1 MVVSLKDIF
10 AYLKR
15 DAAAGTITG
24 FVAIPLSV
32 GICLM
37 SEYPIQTGL
46 LTVVFACIV
55 GFITSLFKPGNF
67 VGVPGIAAGLA
78 PALALGVHTFGHEN
92 MPFLIFLTSTFQIIV
107 WKYRWEGYIL
117 KTVPHYLVEGLL
129 AGIGLK
135 IALKF
140 VPYMYAVE
148 HEALGNWF
156 NPERLFVLALSSISF
171 VCFVF
176 LYQKFKSSKPGIPY
190 FLVIGLGIIISF
202 FYDLPMLVV
211 DHVPIKLLLP
221 IPQPHEDP
229 RLIHTLILTLEMIGY
244 SLMLA
249 TIDVIEQVMSNVA
262 IEKLDPL
269 KRKCDSNNSLFSIW
283 IANLGSSFFGG
294 MTNLD
299 GLAKGTTNA
308 VAGAMTKLS
317 NLFVALVIAIVLIF
331 PKLLTHL
338 PEYSLGIVMIFTGWK
353 MIEGLKHV
361 IHEGVYPFSLAIVC
375 GLLVFRFGIFE
386 GLLISLF
393 IHAVFSI
400 VRWKKDGISNSE
412 IWSYFKRRYSRSSNE
427 ILMQVA
433 NEEVAHELTENRKQI

>member
-1 MVVSLKDIF
+1 MASSLKNIF
-10 AYLKR
+10 TYVRR

-55 GFITSLFKPGNF
+55 GFITALFKPGNF

-78 PALALGVHTFGHEN
+78 PALALGIHTFGREN
-92 MPFLIFLTSTFQIIV
+92 MPFLIFLTSVFQIIV
-107 WKYRWEGYIL
+107 WKFRWEGFIL

-148 HEALGNWF
+148 HETSGNWLSGDRF
-156 NPERLFVLALSSISF
+156 FVLALSILSF
-171 VCFVF
+171 VAFVL
-176 LYQKFKSSKPGIPY
+176 LYRRFKSTKPGIPY
-190 FLVIGLGIIISF
+190 FIVIGLGILISF
-202 FYDLPMLVV
+202 FYDLPMLAVDNVPFKLGLPLPHPHGDPSLMHTTVLVV
-211 DHVPIKLLLP
+211 
-221 IPQPHEDP
+221 
-229 RLIHTLILTLEMIGY
+229 EMTGY

-299 GLAKGTTNA
+299 GLAKGTTNS

-317 NLFVALVIAIVLIF
+317 NLFVALVITIVLVY

-353 MIEGLKHV
+353 MIEGLNHV
-361 IHEGVYPFSLAIVC
+361 MQEGVYPFCLSIVC
-375 GLLVFRFGIFE
+375 GLFVFNFGIFE
-386 GLLISLF
+386 GLLIALF
-393 IHAVFSI
+393 LHGVISI
-400 VRWKKDGISNSE
+400 VRWKRDGVSNTE
-412 IWSYFKRRYSRSSNE
+412 IWSYFKRRYSRRPEESTVAV
-427 ILMQVA
+427 QVL
-433 NEEVAHELTENRKQI
+433 NEEIVH